1 MVNIKKLK
9 GGIVEIIGDIAY
21 EEILKQ
27 ENEAIKNIG
36 ENLDIPGFRK
46 GHVPKDVLKKTVG
59 DLAVLEESA
68 HILLPKI
75 YLETIKE
82 NKIDAIG
89 RPEIVITK
97 MAIGSP
103 VEFKITTSVI
113 PEITLPDYKKIAE
126 EINKDSKEE
135 KVHITDED
143 LEKTILEIKKMRTG
157 TPAPS
162 ADGVNEIHSHVH
174 DENCEHDKTGGASKD
189 GAPHDFAKSD
199 ETFSRT
205 STLEQGKEAALPEL
219 TDEFVKQLGK
229 FESVADFK
237 EKLRENMRLEKENKN
252 KKIKRIK
259 IIEGIA
265 EKSEIDL
272 PEVLVEGELEKMTQR
287 LHADIEMAG
296 FKFEDYLKQIKKDI
310 KTVREEW
317 RPDAMKRARVGLV
330 LDEVAKKEGVKLDET
345 EVSVQS
351 EKIISSYKEA
361 DPVRVKA
368 YVESMLTNEKI
379 FELLENL

>member
-1 MVNIKKLK
+1 
-9 GGIVEIIGDIAY
+9 
-21 EEILKQ
+21 
-27 ENEAIKNIG
+27 
-36 ENLDIPGFRK
+36 
-46 GHVPKDVLKKTVG
+46 
-59 DLAVLEESA
+59 
-68 HILLPKI
+68 
-75 YLETIKE
+75 
-82 NKIDAIG
+82 
-89 RPEIVITK
+89 
-97 MAIGSP
+97 
-103 VEFKITTSVI
+103 
-113 PEITLPDYKKIAE
+113 
-126 EINKDSKEE
+126 
-135 KVHITDED
+135 
-143 LEKTILEIKKMRTG
+143 
-157 TPAPS
+157 
-162 ADGVNEIHSHVH
+162 
-174 DENCEHDKTGGASKD
+174 
-189 GAPHDFAKSD
+189 
-199 ETFSRT
+199 
-205 STLEQGKEAALPEL
+205 LPEL